1 METNAQ
7 LTAVNPSE
15 NIVNIAN
22 YIQENISG
30 RKAGVELIEWVKNN
44 LDKVSDLGWN
54 TYNGFSID
62 RKKEDQ
68 FDALLDIIV
77 PLKLY

>member
-7 LTAVNPSE
+7 LTAANPSE